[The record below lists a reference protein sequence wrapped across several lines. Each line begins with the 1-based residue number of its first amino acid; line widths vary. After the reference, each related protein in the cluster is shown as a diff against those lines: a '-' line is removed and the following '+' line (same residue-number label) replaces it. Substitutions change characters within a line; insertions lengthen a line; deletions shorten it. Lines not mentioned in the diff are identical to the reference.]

1 MTPWPVTVTSTKSP
15 PQVRKQGDSLPSFL
29 LDSSP
34 RQMGDG
40 RPPPAWAGL
49 SLSPRLPGLLFGH
62 QYGEPGLVCFPQRP
76 HRHRGWP
83 VDRVRGSGLRSQALA
98 ETPRALR
105 DPDCPGQ
112 RVSRAWLRLP
122 WVRVFSPETQ
132 QVCSEATGG
141 GPGVGGLGCPR
152 SRPGRER
159 IFRSPSHLICG
170 QKWAPD
176 ASSWQGPTKVTA

>member
-1 MTPWPVTVTSTKSP
+1 
-15 PQVRKQGDSLPSFL
+15 
-29 LDSSP
+29 
-34 RQMGDG
+34 MG
-40 RPPPAWAGL
+40 
-49 SLSPRLPGLLFGH
+49 
-62 QYGEPGLVCFPQRP
+62 
-76 HRHRGWP
+76 
-83 VDRVRGSGLRSQALA
+83 RVRGSGLRSQALA

-141 GPGVGGLGCPR
+141 GPGVGG
-152 SRPGRER
+152 ER
-159 IFRSPSHLICG
+159 GVGIFRSPSHLICG